1 MNNNVTLEQIDKV
14 LERFPNISYAEAKEA
29 LIIADGDIIDAIIY
43 LEQMKKSSKL
53 KIKAK
58 AEEVLGKDTEQIK
71 DQLKEMLKK
80 SNVIRIVIEK
90 EDRTIMNIPITIGVI
105 GLALG
110 PLVTLVG
117 LSAAVLG
124 KFNIKIENEEDKT
137 VIDLGELTE
146 EKINIL
152 KNMLTNTAKEVGEA
166 VKKEKNDNKDI
177 TEELIQEEEIK
188 DIPKF

>member
-71 DQLKEMLKK
+71 DQIKEMLKK

-146 EKINIL
+146 EKINLL

-177 TEELIQEEEIK
+177 TEELIQEEENK

>member
-90 EDRTIMNIPITIGVI
+90 EDKTIMNIPITIGVI

-177 TEELIQEEEIK
+177 TEELIQEEENK

>member
-146 EKINIL
+146 EKINLL

-177 TEELIQEEEIK
+177 TEELIQEEENK

>member
-1 MNNNVTLEQIDKV
+1 MNSNVTLEKIDTV
-14 LERFPNISYAEAKEA
+14 LERFPNASYEQVKEA
-29 LIIADGDIIDAIIY
+29 LVVANGEVIDAIIY
-43 LEQMKKSSKL
+43 LEQSKKNSKTKMKT
-53 KIKAK
+53 K
-58 AEEVLGKDTEQIK
+58 AEEILCRDTEQIK
-71 DQLKEMLKK
+71 DQLKEMLKRT
-80 SNVIRIVIEK
+80 NVIRIVIEK
-90 EDRTIMNIPITIGVI
+90 DNKIIMNIPLTVGVV

-117 LSAAVLG
+117 LSAAVIG

-146 EKINIL
+146 EKLNML
-152 KNMLTNTAKEVGEA
+152 KNMLANTAKEVGEA

-177 TEELIQEEEIK
+177 TEELIQEEEDN

>member
-1 MNNNVTLEQIDKV
+1 
-14 LERFPNISYAEAKEA
+14 
-29 LIIADGDIIDAIIY
+29 
-43 LEQMKKSSKL
+43 
-53 KIKAK
+53 
-58 AEEVLGKDTEQIK
+58 
-71 DQLKEMLKK
+71 MLKK
-80 SNVIRIVIEK
+80 SNVIRIVIQK

-146 EKINIL
+146 EKINLL

-177 TEELIQEEEIK
+177 TEELIQEEENK

>member
-177 TEELIQEEEIK
+177 SDELIQEEENK

>member
-137 VIDLGELTE
+137 VIDLGEINKK
-146 EKINIL
+146 KINIL
-152 KNMLTNTAKEVGEA
+152 ENMLTNTAKEVGEA

-177 TEELIQEEEIK
+177 TEELIQEEENK

>member
-43 LEQMKKSSKL
+43 LEHMKKSSKL

-177 TEELIQEEEIK
+177 TEELIQEEESK

>member
-14 LERFPNISYAEAKEA
+14 IERFPNISYAEAKEA

-177 TEELIQEEEIK
+177 TEELIQEEENK

>member
-43 LEQMKKSSKL
+43 LEQIKKSSKL

-146 EKINIL
+146 EKINLL

-177 TEELIQEEEIK
+177 TEELIQEEENK

>member
-177 TEELIQEEEIK
+177 TEELIQEEENK
-188 DIPKF
+188 DIPKY

>member
-146 EKINIL
+146 EKINFL

-177 TEELIQEEEIK
+177 TEELIQEEENK

>member
-14 LERFPNISYAEAKEA
+14 IERFPNISYAEAKEA

-146 EKINIL
+146 EKINLL

-177 TEELIQEEEIK
+177 TEELIQEEENK

>member
-71 DQLKEMLKK
+71 DQLKEILKK

-177 TEELIQEEEIK
+177 TEELIQEEENK

>member
-43 LEQMKKSSKL
+43 LEQIKKSSKL

-146 EKINIL
+146 EKVNIL

-177 TEELIQEEEIK
+177 TEELIQEEENK

>member
-14 LERFPNISYAEAKEA
+14 IERFPNISYAEAKEA

-146 EKINIL
+146 EKIKIL

-177 TEELIQEEEIK
+177 TEELIQEEENK

>member
-43 LEQMKKSSKL
+43 LEQIKKSSKL

-177 TEELIQEEEIK
+177 TEELIQEEENK

>member
-177 TEELIQEEEIK
+177 TEELIQEEENK